1 MHPSLRFVKH
11 RPWALPSGPWILAQN
26 WHDLLFVHWP
36 VSTDGL
42 RKIIPER
49 LELDL
54 FEGQAWLGV
63 VPFRMSGV
71 RLRGTP
77 ALPWLSAFPELNVR
91 TYVVAEGKPGV
102 WFFSLDAANPIA
114 VEAARLS
121 YLLPYFRARMTM
133 NEGSEGIVYRS
144 RRTDHRGN
152 GEALEAIYSAEGE
165 VFEAKRGT
173 QEYFLVERYCL
184 YAQSRNGDLLRGEI
198 HHPPWRLQAARAC
211 FKENT
216 MASPLGI
223 RISGAPTL
231 HFSRLQE
238 AIVWWPEKVKG

>member
-1 MHPSLRFVKH
+1 M
-11 RPWALPSGPWILAQN
+11 AQN
-26 WHDLLFVHWP
+26 WHDLLFAHWP
-36 VSTDGL
+36 IPAEAL

-54 FEGQAWLGV
+54 FDGQAWMGI

-102 WFFSLDAANPIA
+102 WFFSLDAANAIA

-121 YLLPYFRARMTM
+121 YHLPYFRARMSM
-133 NEGSEGIVYRS
+133 SEDCEGIVYRS

-152 GEALEAIYSAEGE
+152 GEALEGIYSGDGE
-165 VFEAKRGT
+165 EFETKSGT
-173 QEYFLVERYCL
+173 LEYFLTERYCL
-184 YAQSRNGDLLRGEI
+184 YAQSGKGELLRAEI
-198 HHPPWRLQAARAC
+198 HHPPWKLQTAC
-211 FKENT
+211 AYFKENS
-216 MASPLGI
+216 MAGPLGFK
-223 RISGAPTL
+223 ISGGPAL

-238 AIVWWPEKVKG
+238 VIVWWPERVTS